1 MDSSSNKQDPIE
13 SATVDS
19 QAANSQAAKAE
30 PAVNASTKEE
40 LPAIENLCLHQPMA
54 VGSGK
59 EYIEKLRS
67 LESAWGQ
74 VHHGVQRRT
83 NTLNELRSSF
93 SDFKKEVQAVE
104 RMLKARKSKKSRK

>member
-1 MDSSSNKQDPIE
+1 
-13 SATVDS
+13 VDS
-19 QAANSQAAKAE
+19 QAAKSQATNPKPAAKD
-30 PAVNASTKEE
+30 
-40 LPAIENLCLHQPMA
+40 LPNEQLPDIESLRLHQPMP

-74 VHHGVQRRT
+74 VYDGVQRQS
-83 NTLNELRSSF
+83 NTLNELRSGF

-104 RMLKARKSKKSRK
+104 RMLKSRKSRKSKKSKKQ